1 VRIAIV
7 QIRTE
12 GDSPDASRHN
22 LDKALEAIEQVAGE
36 ADVICFAEY
45 FLGKAAP
52 SPLPNVA
59 ISALQVAASQ
69 AHLNV
74 ICGVIREQRA
84 GTGNFLVSLVI
95 NRYGDVTAA
104 IDKVVL
110 YPGEKLWYRAGE
122 GALLAYIDD
131 EPVGILSGYDLLH
144 PNLVYNVIQEG
155 AQALICQISADE
167 PGYLET
173 LQAVVVTRA
182 LEHLL
187 PVVAVGQLGESFG
200 REHLGG
206 SIICEPR
213 LTDEGVPGAVET
225 LLRMENEEELWV
237 VDLDL
242 RSFREM
248 RRLFNFYRRTR

>member
-1 VRIAIV
+1 VKIAIA

-12 GDSPDASRHN
+12 CNSPDAPRHN
-22 LDKALEAIEQVAGE
+22 LDKALEAIEQVTGE

-52 SPLPNVA
+52 SPLPNLALSA
-59 ISALQVAASQ
+59 IQAAALRAN
-69 AHLNV
+69 LNV
-74 ICGVIREQRA
+74 ICGVVREQRA
-84 GTGNFLVSLVI
+84 GTGNFLTSLVI
-95 NRYGDVTAA
+95 NRSGDMAA
-104 IDKVVL
+104 AVDKVVL
-110 YPGEKLWYRAGE
+110 YPAEKLWYMAGE

-131 EPVGILSGYDLLH
+131 EPVGILAGYDLFH

-167 PGYLET
+167 PKYLET
-173 LQAVVVTRA
+173 LQAVVATRA
-182 LEHLL
+182 LEHML

-200 REHLGG
+200 REYMGG
-206 SIICEPR
+206 SIVCEPR
-213 LTDEGVPGAVET
+213 LTEEGVPGAVET
-225 LLRMENEEELWV
+225 LLRMEKEEALWV